1 MFQNFISLGVYPPRG
16 SAIPVKDLPISGIY
30 RATSFTLIVVE
41 KIFAGTE
48 PDWNQNKELP
58 WARERFK

>member
-1 MFQNFISLGVYPPRG
+1 
-16 SAIPVKDLPISGIY
+16 VKDLPISGIY